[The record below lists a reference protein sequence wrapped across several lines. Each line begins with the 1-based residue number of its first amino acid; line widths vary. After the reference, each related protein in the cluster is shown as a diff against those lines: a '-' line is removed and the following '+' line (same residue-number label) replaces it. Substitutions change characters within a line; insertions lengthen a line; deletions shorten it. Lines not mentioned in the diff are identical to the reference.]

1 MSTQKMDNIIY
12 NYFKIVDQDG
22 EVIGVGAAEKGS
34 DNEVKIIDE
43 ILNLGYH
50 PVIISEQEFND
61 FDGDELTNF

>member
-1 MSTQKMDNIIY
+1 MNNIVY

-43 ILNLGYH
+43 ILNLGYY

>member
-1 MSTQKMDNIIY
+1 MSTQKMNNIIY

>member
-1 MSTQKMDNIIY
+1 MNNIVY

-22 EVIGVGAAEKGS
+22 DVIGVGAAEKGS

>member
-1 MSTQKMDNIIY
+1 MNNIIY

>member
-1 MSTQKMDNIIY
+1 MNNIIY

-34 DNEVKIIDE
+34 DNEVKIINE
-43 ILNLGYH
+43 IFNLGCN

>member
-1 MSTQKMDNIIY
+1 MNNIVY

-22 EVIGVGAAEKGS
+22 EVIGVCGAEKGS
-34 DNEVKIIDE
+34 DNEVRIIDE
-43 ILNLGYH
+43 IFNLGCK

>member
-1 MSTQKMDNIIY
+1 MNNIIY
-12 NYFKIVDQDG
+12 NYFKIVDTDG

-34 DNEVKIIDE
+34 DNEVKIIDG
-43 ILNLGYH
+43 ILNLGCK

>member
-1 MSTQKMDNIIY
+1 MNNIVY

-34 DNEVKIIDE
+34 DNEVRIIDE
-43 ILNLGYH
+43 ILNLGCH